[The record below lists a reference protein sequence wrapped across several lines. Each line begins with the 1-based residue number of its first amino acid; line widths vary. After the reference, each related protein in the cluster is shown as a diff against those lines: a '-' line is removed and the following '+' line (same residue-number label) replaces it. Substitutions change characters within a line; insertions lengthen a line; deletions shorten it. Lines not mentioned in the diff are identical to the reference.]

1 MLPFVLLIY
10 ITLYWCGSYV
20 LLYKAMKQ
28 RMNTFPSSPKK
39 KQKQRVASSSSLMAT
54 RIMYLTAA
62 VFLALVIISTTE
74 AGGGCKHSSFFFQ
87 FYFITCCAGSRGR
100 CSPPSPPRPS
110 PPPPSFRCFEIRR
123 DEPAC
128 RRPRDCESLCAKNDF
143 PTERAYCRSRREC
156 CCMHPAL

>member
-1 MLPFVLLIY
+1 
-10 ITLYWCGSYV
+10 
-20 LLYKAMKQ
+20 
-28 RMNTFPSSPKK
+28 
-39 KQKQRVASSSSLMAT
+39 MAI

-62 VFLALVIISTTE
+62 VFLALAIISTTE
-74 AGGGCKHSSFFFQ
+74 AGGGC
-87 FYFITCCAGSRGR
+87 SRGR
-100 CSPPSPPRPS
+100 CSPPRPS